1 MKIDYL
7 YESGPFGSYK
17 NKRSKTDAIKMAS
30 KDLMHIAKTAFVN
43 SLSTIVGDLLKE
55 HLDKNENLYLRYNMT
70 GLTIIGK
77 STNGKSLY
85 GSWNGINGSWN
96 NAEDATPI
104 FRLVLENNTIVVIIS
119 CVPFNKNEL
128 HFMCHTDWF
137 DWITSLKIFLNS
149 NINRITESGL
159 PFNYDGFDV
168 KLEIDPDILDNDGRV
183 NVKHMTISHADN
195 VNEIQKFVDHF
206 YNKNLRI
213 KVYEFLLWESM
224 PSNEVYQQYI
234 KRFPDLIRTTG
245 SIYLDVYT
253 MKDFD
258 LENLNIVSVLADPNS
273 NVKISYE
280 LRLNRPGVSLQKK
293 LAILRG
299 MENFVHNEYNMTL
312 KEFKEIAYQKRSKS
326 SKLESPEDIA
336 VLKISY
342 KYNKPKKLTIKGL

>member
-17 NKRSKTDAIKMAS
+17 NKQSKTDAIKMAS

-43 SLSTIVGDLLKE
+43 SLSTTVGDLLKE
-55 HLDKNENLYLRYNMT
+55 HLDKNENMYLRFNMT
-70 GLTIIGK
+70 SLTIIGK
-77 STNGKSLY
+77 SGNKKSVY
-85 GSWNGINGSWN
+85 GCWNGINGSWN

-104 FRLVLENNTIVVIIS
+104 FRLALENNTIVVIIS
-119 CVPFNKNEL
+119 CVPFNDYQV

-159 PFNYDGFDV
+159 PFSYDGFDV
-168 KLEIDPDILDNDGRV
+168 KIEIDPDVLDNDGRV
-183 NVKHMTISHADN
+183 NVKHMTISHADS
-195 VNEIQKFVDHF
+195 VNAIQEFVDHF
-206 YNKNLRI
+206 YNQNIRI
-213 KVYEFLLWESM
+213 KTYEFLFWESM

-234 KRFPDLIRTTG
+234 ERFPDLIRTTG

-258 LENLNIVSVLADPNS
+258 LENLNIISVLADPQS

-293 LAILRG
+293 LDILRG
-299 MENFVHNEYNMTL
+299 IEKFVHNEYNMTL
-312 KEFKEIAYQKRSKS
+312 KELKEIAYQKRSKS
-326 SKLESPEDIA
+326 SKLVSPEDID

-342 KYNKPKKLTIKGL
+342 KYNNPKKLTIKGL